1 MATATIE
8 APVAHETEK
17 TDLASPEHTAHLYE
31 QGRSI
36 INKKVAWSAG
46 AGILPL
52 PVFDMVAVTG
62 VQLKMIADLCEL
74 YKIPFKQSL
83 ARPIVISLIG
93 SLGAGILAPAL
104 ALTTFKL
111 VPGIS
116 MLLSGTALA
125 TTSAGIT
132 YAVGH
137 LFLDHF
143 KTGGTLE
150 DFNLVGGRG
159 IFKSKVQEG
168 IQAAK

>member
-8 APVAHETEK
+8 APVAHEAEK
-17 TDLASPEHTAHLYE
+17 AGLASPELTAHLYE

-36 INKKVAWSAG
+36 VNKKVAWSAG

-52 PVFDMVAVTG
+52 PLFDMIAVTG
-62 VQLKMIADLCEL
+62 VQLKMISDLCEL
-74 YKIPFKQSL
+74 YQIPFKQSL

-93 SLGAGILAPAL
+93 SLGAGMLAPAL

-111 VPGIS
+111 IPGIS

-150 DFNLVGGRG
+150 NFNLIGGHG
-159 IFKSKVQEG
+159 IFKNKVQEG